1 MSYTKEDEVKEAEE
15 NLFYAIRDIEDN
27 IKKLK
32 DAVSIMGVRIGRKEI
47 QKRLNL
53 IKNRAKYISENW
65 EK

>member
-1 MSYTKEDEVKEAEE
+1 MSHNENEERIEVEE